1 MVTDSVASRILD
13 QEARAL
19 LTRLARVKPFVLYET
34 MVPAAA
40 LSLGAQTAVERY
52 LANGR
57 RELRGLVRRFLGWL
71 HGAEGRRA
79 TPSEVQ
85 RRFTFIRLRFDT
97 VLTQFDIFAD
107 VMTQRSEHDTGVW
120 LAGLDIVAADA
131 WTLPGDYYQPPAV
144 VCYLD
149 RGHGAAIRRARTR
162 LPGGGENPVA
172 VVRIPRERMV
182 GSGIA
187 SSLVHEV
194 GHQASALLDLVASLR
209 PALQGLQRNG
219 GREQM
224 AWRLWERWLSE
235 ILADLWSVARVGV
248 ASTLGLIGVVSLPRA
263 FVFRVSLDDPHPIPW
278 IRVRLSCA
286 MGQALFPHRQWEE
299 LAVLWASFYPLAGLD
314 EDRRRLL
321 SVLEATMPGFVTLLI
336 NHRPKALRGASLFE
350 ALAVEQRQP
359 DRLAAY
365 WRSWRRLPVHM
376 RRAPPALVFA
386 VLGQARADG
395 QIGPEEESNTLVNL
409 LTYWAL
415 RSTLDMSE
423 ICAAVPVA
431 QITAPVMPSTISVG
445 GHHG

>member
-235 ILADLWSVARVGV
+235 ILPTCG
-248 ASTLGLIGVVSLPRA
+248 
-263 FVFRVSLDDPHPIPW
+263 
-278 IRVRLSCA
+278 
-286 MGQALFPHRQWEE
+286 
-299 LAVLWASFYPLAGLD
+299 
-314 EDRRRLL
+314 RLL
-321 SVLEATMPGFVTLLI
+321 GWGL
-336 NHRPKALRGASLFE
+336 RPHSDL
-350 ALAVEQRQP
+350 
-359 DRLAAY
+359 
-365 WRSWRRLPVHM
+365 
-376 RRAPPALVFA
+376 
-386 VLGQARADG
+386 
-395 QIGPEEESNTLVNL
+395 
-409 LTYWAL
+409 
-415 RSTLDMSE
+415 
-423 ICAAVPVA
+423 
-431 QITAPVMPSTISVG
+431 
-445 GHHG
+445 